1 MKYEKVGKPTHN
13 NIQITTEKYLN
24 KVKCVKC
31 RLLEWNAWLD
41 YMPMVKKMSLAY

>member
-1 MKYEKVGKPTHN
+1 MKYENVGKPTHN

-31 RLLEWNAWLD
+31 TWMKCMTWLHANGL
-41 YMPMVKKMSLAY
+41 S